1 MSAANANANAAAA
14 PGSVASHHYFDR
26 DVGLMAVKLLPS
38 EYYVTAGDTVLS
50 TVLGSCVAACL
61 HDMDA
66 GVAGMNHFMLPDDG
80 DADAGKRDAAE
91 SMRYGAYAMDVL
103 IRELVRAGARRDR
116 LRAKVFGGGAVLA
129 NMTTLNIGDRNADF
143 VLRYLRAERIEI
155 AAQDLR
161 GPHARRVCFLPA
173 TGKAIVR
180 KLRAQTE
187 VQSIQ
192 REEGELLRRLSGQ
205 RVPPLPDTE
214 RATATTTTTTTSNA
228 AAARVAPVAG
238 TKGSR

>member
-1 MSAANANANAAAA
+1 MNAFNAAA
-14 PGSVASHHYFDR
+14 PDSVASHHYFDR

-38 EYYVTAGDTVLS
+38 EYYVTASGTVLS

-61 HDMDA
+61 HDREA

-80 DADAGKRDAAE
+80 ESASGTRDAAE
-91 SMRYGAYAMDVL
+91 SMRYGGYAMDVL

-116 LRAKVFGGGAVLA
+116 LQAKVFGGGAVLA

-143 VLRYLRAERIEI
+143 VLRYLRAERIEV

-161 GPHARRVCFLPA
+161 GPHARRVCFVPA

-187 VQSIQ
+187 VRQVQ
-192 REEGELLRRLSGQ
+192 KEEGELLRRLSG
-205 RVPPLPDTE
+205 L
-214 RATATTTTTTTSNA
+214 RAASPAATNKA
-228 AAARVAPVAG
+228 NP
-238 TKGSR
+238 

>member
-1 MSAANANANAAAA
+1 MSATHVGA
-14 PGSVASHHYFDR
+14 PGAVASHHYFDR

-38 EYYVTAGDTVLS
+38 EYYVTSSDTVLS

-61 HDMDA
+61 HDREA
-66 GVAGMNHFMLPDDG
+66 GVAGMNHFMLPDEG
-80 DADAGKRDAAE
+80 DMGAGATRRDATE

-103 IRELVRAGARRDR
+103 IRELVRVGARRDR
-116 LRAKVFGGGAVLA
+116 LQAKVFGGGAVLA

-143 VLRYLRAERIEI
+143 VLRYLRNERIEV

-161 GPHARRVCFLPA
+161 GPHARRVCFLPS

-187 VQSIQ
+187 VQQ
-192 REEGELLRRLSGQ
+192 VQNVEGELLRGLTGLRTAPDSQ
-205 RVPPLPDTE
+205 R
-214 RATATTTTTTTSNA
+214 TASQPV
-228 AAARVAPVAG
+228 ARVAPAAAI
-238 TKGSR
+238 KGNR

>member
-1 MSAANANANAAAA
+1 MSATHVGA
-14 PGSVASHHYFDR
+14 PGAVASHHYFDR

-38 EYYVTAGDTVLS
+38 EYYVTSSDTVLS

-61 HDMDA
+61 HDREA
-66 GVAGMNHFMLPDDG
+66 GVAGMNHFMLPDEG
-80 DADAGKRDAAE
+80 DAGAGATKRDATE

-103 IRELVRAGARRDR
+103 IRELVRVGARRDR
-116 LRAKVFGGGAVLA
+116 LQAKVFGGGAVLA

-143 VLRYLRAERIEI
+143 VLRYLRDERIEV

-161 GPHARRVCFLPA
+161 GPHARRVCFLPS

-187 VQSIQ
+187 VQQ
-192 REEGELLRRLSGQ
+192 VQNVEGELLRGLTGLRTAPDSQ
-205 RVPPLPDTE
+205 RTASVPV
-214 RATATTTTTTTSNA
+214 
-228 AAARVAPVAG
+228 ARVAPAAAI
-238 TKGSR
+238 KGNR